1 MLIGLCGAA
10 GAGKNAVAE
19 ILRAKHGFVHFGFAD
34 PLYRAVSAVTG
45 LSVDSLRDRRL
56 KETTIDWIGKSPRQ
70 LLQTMG
76 TEWGR
81 QMVRDDLWIEIA
93 MRQAAKAHEYL
104 RGRGGVAITDCRFE
118 NEAVAIKQAGEGNVI
133 WRVERRSTCLS
144 PEAAKHSSEAGIPE
158 YLVDAVIDNNGT
170 LADLAEHVN
179 AALQR
184 LPAHI
189 M

>member
-19 ILRAKHGFVHFGFAD
+19 ILERKYGYMHFGFAD
-34 PLYRAVSAVTG
+34 PLYRAISAITG
-45 LSVDSLRDRRL
+45 VPESILRDRTA
-56 KETTIDWIGKSPRQ
+56 KERTIDWIGKSPRQ

-81 QMVRDDLWIEIA
+81 QMVRDDLWIQIA
-93 MRQAAKAHEYL
+93 MRKATNFEAML
-104 RGRGGVAITDCRFE
+104 RGAGGVAITDCRFE
-118 NEAVAIKQAGEGNVI
+118 NEAVAIKELRPSNVI
-133 WRVERRSTCLS
+133 WRVERRATCLA
-144 PEAAKHSSEAGIPE
+144 EDTARHSSEAGIPD
-158 YLVDAVIDNNGT
+158 YLVDTVIDNNGS
-170 LADLAEHVN
+170 LDDLTASVD
-179 AALQR
+179 AALRR